1 MRHNFL
7 TLCSIVLASVFATF
21 AQQTPPAPAVPSQ
34 GYLLG
39 PGDVISIRALG
50 EPSFDVENLT
60 IDEDGKIIIPYSEIP
75 LIAKCKTE
83 RGLQAEVVQAWSKY
97 LKKPQISLR
106 VTQRNSRPP
115 VSVYG
120 EVRGQ
125 AQQFNLTRKVYL
137 LELIS
142 YSGGV
147 TDKSGGMIQVFRTRP
162 PMCGES
168 TLTTNWKVENS
179 DEPGLSVPSR
189 IFSYAALSQ
198 GQEDANPEILP
209 GDVVVVTKASPVY
222 VIGEVIRPGEFSIP
236 EGGLPLTQAL
246 AMASG
251 TNREAKLKAVKIYR
265 RKAGAAN
272 PEMIAANMELI
283 RKGTEKD
290 LMLQPFDIVE
300 VGKAPKSFTDI
311 MLDFVTGL
319 PGRVPI
325 PIRPI

>member
-1 MRHNFL
+1 MFNRFL
-7 TLCSIVLASVFATF
+7 FLLLVNVAAASFGF
-21 AQQTPPAPAVPSQ
+21 AQVSTASSGTAQ

-39 PGDVISIRALG
+39 PGDVITIKALG
-50 EPSFDVENLT
+50 EPSFDVEALT
-60 IDEDGKIIIPYSEIP
+60 IDEDGKIMIPYSELP
-75 LIAKCKTE
+75 LVAKCKTE
-83 RGLQAEVVQAWSKY
+83 RELQADVVKAWSKY
-97 LKKPQISLR
+97 LKKPQINLR

-125 AQQFNLTRKVYL
+125 AQKFDLTRKVYL

-142 YSGGV
+142 YAGGV
-147 TDKSGGMIQVFRTRP
+147 TEKSDGTIQVFRTRP

-168 TLTTNWKVENS
+168 TFTADWQV
-179 DEPGLSVPSR
+179 DPGAGLSVPFKT
-189 IFSYAALSQ
+189 FSYAALSQ
-198 GQEDANPEILP
+198 GQENSNPEILP
-209 GDVVVVTKASPVY
+209 GDVVVVTKAAPVY
-222 VIGEVIRPGEFSIP
+222 VIGEVMKPGEFSIP

-251 TNREAKLKAVKIYR
+251 TSREAKLKAVKIYR
-265 RKAGAAN
+265 RKPGSAN
-272 PEMIAANMELI
+272 PELIAANMELI

-300 VGKAPKSFTDI
+300 VGKAPKSFTDYV
-311 MLDFVTGL
+311 MEFATGL
-319 PGRVPI
+319 PSRI

>member
-1 MRHNFL
+1 MRNKLFSVITAIL
-7 TLCSIVLASVFATF
+7 GLAIFVN
-21 AQQTPPAPAVPSQ
+21 AQPPVTNANPQ

-39 PGDVISIRALG
+39 PGDVISIKALG

-60 IDEDGKIIIPYSEIP
+60 VDEDGKIMLPYAESP
-75 LIAKCKTE
+75 LVAKCKSE
-83 RGLQAEVVQAWSKY
+83 RDLQADVIKAWSKY
-97 LKKPQISLR
+97 LKKPTISLR

-115 VSVYG
+115 VSVFG
-120 EVRGQ
+120 EVRGKE
-125 AQQFNLTRKVYL
+125 QQFNLTRKVYL

-142 YSGGV
+142 YSGGI
-147 TDKSGGMIQVFRTRP
+147 TEKSGGMIQVFRTRP

-168 TLTTNWKVENS
+168 NMTADWQVDS
-179 DEPGLSVPSR
+179 AAGLMVPSK

-198 GQEDANPEILP
+198 GQSDSNPEILP
-209 GDVVVVTKASPVY
+209 GDVVVVTKAAPVY
-222 VIGEVIRPGEFSIP
+222 VVGEVIRPGEFSIP

-251 TNREAKLKAVKIYR
+251 TNREAKLKSVKIYR
-265 RKAGAAN
+265 RKAGASN

-290 LMLQPFDIVE
+290 VMLQPFDIVE
-300 VGKAPKSFTDI
+300 VGKAAKSFTDI
-311 MLDFVTGL
+311 MLDFVTGI